1 MKNVRVHFKKW
12 EPVGK
17 MEGYNS
23 KMGTM
28 EEYNFKMGAD
38 IKLYWYSSKN
48 WRGSKIATSTHVKL
62 CVEMTVG
69 SASFKISLLVST
81 TTLQIKKYQ
90 PSCVKARHLN
100 PNTIINLL

>member
-28 EEYNFKMGAD
+28 EEYNSKTGAD
-38 IKLYWYSSKN
+38 
-48 WRGSKIATSTHVKL
+48 KIVFMVVAGERAKEYHK
-62 CVEMTVG
+62 E
-69 SASFKISLLVST
+69 
-81 TTLQIKKYQ
+81 
-90 PSCVKARHLN
+90 
-100 PNTIINLL
+100 